1 MHINITVAFGNNV
14 FILFVLGKFDGVNL
28 HSMRV

>member
-1 MHINITVAFGNNV
+1 MHINITVTFANV
-14 FILFVLGKFDGVNL
+14 FLLFVLGKFDGVNL